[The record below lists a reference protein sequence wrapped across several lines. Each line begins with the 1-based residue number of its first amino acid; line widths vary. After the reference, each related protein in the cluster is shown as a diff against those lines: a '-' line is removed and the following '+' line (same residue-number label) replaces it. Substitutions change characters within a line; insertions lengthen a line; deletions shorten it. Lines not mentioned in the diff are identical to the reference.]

1 MQAELTESAT
11 LPRENFRDF
20 INDIRLDFKFRY
32 VPFRGY
38 YRLRS
43 HKYMNKI
50 DPEMGLLKFIVDPKR
65 ICLDVGAN
73 LGLFTYFLARYSP
86 HVYAF
91 EPNPIP
97 LRILRLVADKNV
109 TVREMALSNETGEAE
124 LVVPKGRKGWSSNGA
139 SVEHSQND
147 GGKTIK
153 VPCSR
158 IDDLEYENIGFIKI
172 DVEGHE
178 KSVLEGARETLR
190 RDRPNLFVENEV
202 AHAGSG
208 VTAVFEMMKDLDYDG
223 FALIDGV
230 LSNVSRLSLSTHQID
245 PRSGDG
251 DAGRYVK
258 NFIFIPK

>member
-1 MQAELTESAT
+1 MAEQAESVT
-11 LPRENFRDF
+11 LPRENFRDLV
-20 INDIRLDFKFRY
+20 NEIRQDLKFRY

-43 HKYMNKI
+43 YKYMHKI

-73 LGLFTYFLARYSP
+73 LGLFTYFLARYAP

-97 LRILRLVADKNV
+97 LRILKSVADKNV
-109 TVREMALSNETGEAE
+109 TVREMALSDRTGEAE
-124 LVVPKGRKGWSSNGA
+124 LIVPRGRKGWSSNGA
-139 SVEHSQND
+139 SVEHAPN
-147 GGKTIK
+147 GNARVVK

-158 IDDLEYENIGFIKI
+158 IDDLGYRDIGFIKI

-178 KSVLEGARETLR
+178 KAVLEGARETLA

-202 AHAGSG
+202 AHAGGG
-208 VTAVFEMMKDLDYDG
+208 VSEVFELMKSLDYDG

-230 LSNVSRLSLSTHQID
+230 LCNISRLSLEAHQIK
-245 PRSGDG
+245 PRSGSG
-251 DAGRYVK
+251 DPKSYVK

>member
-1 MQAELTESAT
+1 MST
-11 LPRENFRDF
+11 LPRENFRDL
-20 INDIRLDFKFRY
+20 INDIRLDLKFRY

-38 YRLRS
+38 YRHRS
-43 HKYMNKI
+43 HKYMRKI

-73 LGLFTYFLARYSP
+73 LGLFTYFLSRYSP

-97 LRILRLVADKNV
+97 LRILHHVADKNV
-109 TVREMALSNETGEAE
+109 TVLQMALSDKTGEAE

-139 SVEHSQND
+139 SIEYAEDEGHVV
-147 GGKTIK
+147 K
-153 VPCSR
+153 VPGSR
-158 IDDLEYENIGFIKI
+158 IDDLEYKDIGFIKI

-178 KSVLEGARETLR
+178 KSVLEGAQETLA
-190 RDRPNLFVENEV
+190 RDRPNLFVENEFT
-202 AHAGSG
+202 HAGEG
-208 VTAVFEMMKDLDYDG
+208 VTDVFDMMKRLDYDG

-230 LSNVSRLSLSTHQID
+230 LRNISQLSLEEHQINAE
-245 PRSGDG
+245 RGT
-251 DAGRYVK
+251 AGSYVK

>member
-1 MQAELTESAT
+1 MRT
-11 LPRENFRDF
+11 LPKENLRDF
-20 INDIRLDFKFRY
+20 INDFRLDVKFRY

-38 YRLRS
+38 YRHRS
-43 HKYMNKI
+43 YKYMRRI

-73 LGLFTYFLARYSP
+73 LGLFTYFLSRYSP

-97 LRILRLVADKNV
+97 LRILRYVADKNV
-109 TVREMALSNETGEAE
+109 TVLQMALSNKTGEAE

-139 SVEHSQND
+139 SIEYGEGEGHVV
-147 GGKTIK
+147 K
-153 VPCSR
+153 VPGSR
-158 IDDLEYENIGFIKI
+158 IDDLDYRDIGFIKI

-178 KSVLEGARETLR
+178 KSVLEGAQETLE
-190 RDRPNLFVENEV
+190 RDRPNLFVENEFT
-202 AHAGSG
+202 HAGDG
-208 VTAVFEMMKDLDYDG
+208 VADVFDMMKALEYDG

-230 LSNVSRLSLSTHQID
+230 LSNISRLSLDEHQINAE
-245 PRSGDG
+245 RGTG
-251 DAGRYVK
+251 GGYVK

>member
-1 MQAELTESAT
+1 MST

-20 INDIRLDFKFRY
+20 INDIRLDIKFRY

-38 YRLRS
+38 YRHRS
-43 HKYMNKI
+43 HKYMRKI

-65 ICLDVGAN
+65 VCLDVGAN
-73 LGLFTYFLARYSP
+73 LGLFTYFLSRYSP

-97 LRILRLVADKNV
+97 LRVLRYVADKNV
-109 TVREMALSNETGEAE
+109 TVLQMALSDKTGEAE

-139 SVEHSQND
+139 SIEYDEGQGRVV
-147 GGKTIK
+147 K
-153 VPCSR
+153 VPGSR
-158 IDDLEYENIGFIKI
+158 IDDLDYKDIGFIKI

-178 KSVLEGARETLR
+178 KSVLEGAQETLA
-190 RDRPNLFVENEV
+190 RDRPNLFVENEFT
-202 AHAGSG
+202 HAGAG
-208 VTAVFEMMKDLDYDG
+208 VTDVFDMMKALDYDG

-230 LSNVSRLSLSTHQID
+230 FSNISHLSLEEHQINAERD
-245 PRSGDG
+245 SEGS
-251 DAGRYVK
+251 YVK

>member
-1 MQAELTESAT
+1 MST
-11 LPRENFRDF
+11 LPRENFRDLV
-20 INDIRLDFKFRY
+20 NDIRLDIKFRY

-38 YRLRS
+38 YRHRS
-43 HKYMNKI
+43 HKYMRKI

-73 LGLFTYFLARYSP
+73 LGLFTYFLSRYSP

-97 LRILRLVADKNV
+97 LRVLRYVADKNV
-109 TVREMALSNETGEAE
+109 TVLQMALSDKTGEAE

-139 SVEHSQND
+139 SIEYDEGEGRVV
-147 GGKTIK
+147 K
-153 VPCSR
+153 VPGSR
-158 IDDLEYENIGFIKI
+158 IDDLDYKDIGFIKI

-178 KSVLEGARETLR
+178 KSVLEGAQETLA
-190 RDRPNLFVENEV
+190 RDRPNLFVENEFT
-202 AHAGSG
+202 HAGAG
-208 VTAVFEMMKDLDYDG
+208 VTEVFDMMKALDYDG

-230 LSNVSRLSLSTHQID
+230 FSNISRLSLEEHQINAE
-245 PRSGDG
+245 RGSQGS
-251 DAGRYVK
+251 YVK

>member
-1 MQAELTESAT
+1 MADQAENTP
-11 LPRENFRDF
+11 LPRENFRDV

-38 YRLRS
+38 YRFRS
-43 HKYMNKI
+43 HKYMRKI

-73 LGLFTYFLARYSP
+73 LGLFTYFLSRYAP

-97 LRILRLVADKNV
+97 LRILRSVADKNV
-109 TVREMALSNETGEAE
+109 TVREMALSDQTGIAE
-124 LVVPKGRKGWSSNGA
+124 LVVPRGRKGWSNNGA
-139 SVEHSQND
+139 SVERAQSENAR
-147 GGKTIK
+147 IVK
-153 VPCSR
+153 VPSSR
-158 IDDLEYENIGFIKI
+158 IDDLDYKDIGFIKI

-178 KSVLEGARETLR
+178 KSVLDGARETLA
-190 RDRPNLFVENEV
+190 RDRPNLFVENEF

-208 VTAVFEMMKDLDYDG
+208 VSEVFDLMKSLDYDG

-230 LSNVSRLSLSTHQID
+230 LSNISRLSLEAHQIN
-245 PRSGDG
+245 PRSGNG
-251 DAGRYVK
+251 DASRYVK

>member
-1 MQAELTESAT
+1 MVETVDNGG
-11 LPRENFRDF
+11 LPRENFRDL
-20 INDIRLDFKFRY
+20 INEIRQDFKFRY

-43 HKYMNKI
+43 HKYMRKI

-73 LGLFTYFLARYSP
+73 LGLFTYFLSRYAP

-97 LRILRLVADKNV
+97 LRILKSVADKNV
-109 TVREMALSNETGEAE
+109 TVREMALSNETGEVE
-124 LVVPKGRKGWSSNGA
+124 LVVPRGRKGWSSNGA
-139 SVEHSQND
+139 SVEHAHSGD
-147 GGKTIK
+147 AGIVK

-158 IDDLEYENIGFIKI
+158 IDDLGYKNIGFIKI

-178 KSVLEGARETLR
+178 KSVLEGATETLA

-208 VTAVFEMMKDLDYDG
+208 VSDVFELVKKLDYDG

-230 LSNVSRLSLSTHQID
+230 LSNINRLSLDAHQIN
-245 PRSGDG
+245 PRRDDESK
-251 DAGRYVK
+251 ASYVK